1 MADKTWQHSSDHTP
15 TKTIEKRMAAMMP
28 LHDDDELPLQESDR
42 KRLREH
48 AKEIDAIREHASM
61 ETTSDKAYLSL
72 WDMGGHEAFQSS
84 HTIFISS
91 HGVYLLVFRLTH
103 FLKDNQ
109 ETDRLKKWIR
119 LIGTFSS
126 DELNA
131 PKFKTHAPPII
142 FVGTF
147 LDVLKKSSKDF
158 NEDIESILNS
168 ISEFPELSDFHCIKF
183 CTVDNSLVDTA
194 EFENLRGL
202 ITEAAVHQD
211 QWERELPTKWLK
223 LELDL
228 LKAREKG
235 KRVFRLAEVIEMNKS
250 SIAPFADENEIKLA
264 LEYLHCTRSVIYFR
278 EFDIVVTDP
287 QWLADFIN
295 IFVTDNR
302 FLPTD
307 DIPLF
312 RKLRLYKSN
321 GELTEEV
328 IDGLLERKEN
338 KAFRPYRSALFA
350 LMEKFGLVVK
360 VQISKTVSQFTETY
374 IVPSKLRVLQDV
386 SDITSRVTSIQQL
399 KNHISK
405 TLCFVF
411 NAYMSNELF
420 QRILASV
427 MKMYKLTSLA
437 KRSVREATT
446 GSGTTSDHKDCLYNG
461 FVCFEVDDNYRMILS
476 MHAERSTIALTA
488 FSTSAGGLPDDSGKL
503 LRQSFEQIILKTLL
517 MSNQE
522 HFQFTHKLHCS
533 FYLTPYDT
541 PVHLYRVINSESGV
555 PCKGGEC
562 QGQHRLSKTDAIYW
576 GIEGSGDAGYDSD
589 VSKTRNDI
597 ITSNRRPTP
606 RELGRLSRLV
616 EASGCEMLFA
626 KLGLPYPDR
635 DQTKWESTSLAG
647 ITIITKMFLKW
658 TNIYPNQTFHH
669 IAEAMEMVDMAT
681 DRLDEVLESDKD
693 SENQGGLVPIDVGR
707 RVPSDQEIMKIADNI
722 GNAYFNL
729 FLELGLSPPTIEQQE
744 VRFPNNIQSRLLAL
758 IRCWIDKFQTRA
770 TIGRLLI
777 AMKYCQMDWHTTA
790 QIWSPRPGNSGTASE
805 S

>member
-1 MADKTWQHSSDHTP
+1 
-15 TKTIEKRMAAMMP
+15 MAAMMP
-28 LHDDDELPLQESDR
+28 LLDDDEILLHESEPDKKRRR
-42 KRLREH
+42 KH
-48 AKEIDAIREHASM
+48 AKEVDAIRKHASM

-126 DELNA
+126 GELNA

-147 LDVLKKSSKDF
+147 LDELKKSSKDY
-158 NEDIESILNS
+158 NKDIETILNS
-168 ISEFPELSDFHCIKF
+168 ITEFPELSDFHCAKF
-183 CTVDNSLVDTA
+183 CTVDNSLGDAA
-194 EFENLRGL
+194 EFDKLRNL
-202 ITEAAVHQD
+202 ITVTAVHQD
-211 QWERELPTKWLK
+211 QWERQLPTKWLK

-228 LKAREKG
+228 LKAMEKG
-235 KRVFRLAEVIEMNKS
+235 TKVLQLAEVIEMNKS
-250 SIAPFADENEIKLA
+250 SIAALADEDEIKLA

-278 EFDIVVTDP
+278 EFDTVVTDP
-287 QWLADFIN
+287 QWFADFIN

-307 DIPLF
+307 DLPLF
-312 RKLRLYKSN
+312 RKLKLYKSS

-338 KAFRPYRSALFA
+338 EAFRPYRSALFA
-350 LMEKFGLVVK
+350 MMEKFGLI

-399 KNHISK
+399 NNHISK

-427 MKMYKLTSLA
+427 MKMYKLTSLP

-446 GSGTTSDHKDCLYNG
+446 GCGTTSDLKDCLYNG
-461 FVCFEVDDNYRMILS
+461 FVCFEVDDNYKMILS
-476 MHAERSTIALTA
+476 MHAQRSTIALTA
-488 FSTSAGGLPDDSGKL
+488 FSTSEHKLPDDSGKL
-503 LRQSFEQIILKTLL
+503 LRQSIEQIILNTLL
-517 MSNQE
+517 MTNQE

-541 PVHLYRVINSESGV
+541 PVQLYRVINSESGV

-576 GIEGSGDAGYDSD
+576 GIEGSGDARYGF
-589 VSKTRNDI
+589 DI
-597 ITSNRRPTP
+597 SRDGAITSYRRPTP

-616 EASGCEMLFA
+616 EASRCEMLFVG
-626 KLGLPYPDR
+626 LGLPYPEIE
-635 DQTKWESTSLAG
+635 QTKWESTSLAG

-658 TNIYPNQTFHH
+658 TNTYPNQTFQH
-669 IAEAMEMVDMAT
+669 IAKAMEMVDMGT
-681 DRLDEVLESDKD
+681 DRMDEVLELDED
-693 SENQGGLVPIDVGR
+693 SENQGGIVPIDVGR
-707 RVPSDQEIMKIADNI
+707 RVPSEEEIMKIADNI

-744 VRFPNNIQSRLLAL
+744 VRFPNNIQSRLVAL
-758 IRCWIDKFQTRA
+758 LRSWIDKFQTRA
-770 TIGRLLI
+770 TIGRLLT
-777 AMKYCQMDWHTTA
+777 AMKYCQMDWYTTA